1 MPRRTF
7 TNPPVTMSQSPF
19 HWAPHHCVAQWRLV
33 MDVEPNSS
41 GSEELELEALGGSV
55 PVALNEI
62 STAALQVKEVMQELL
77 HTADTMC
84 DQSMDYEHDLIFLKE
99 IGSSATQIAESLAMP
114 MEKPSEDP
122 IYSDSTLER
131 AKRLAALSY
140 ELVEDI
146 EMATDGYEEAAA
158 QKGDEVACL
167 NNVTKATCLVIEDM
181 QRLQGERWA
190 AGALAEILEEER
202 RASMEKGVLVT
213 SSKVKKVLEEE
224 DDRLQSQKE
233 WEDLEREAK
242 QIVRL
247 RLASETG
254 RPSAAYDDV
263 ADADADAIDKV
274 PEDLPT
280 KKVDSDTDSEKDDE
294 PSAKAESEVEP
305 KEGRGRKRAGKKK
318 TGAQKKRERA
328 AREEGENPRKQKEE
342 DDDRWLKL
350 RDEKE
355 DEAVLQV
362 VAEDHFCF
370 GEDPRMALLLKRTL
384 ARVRGESNGFDDAEK
399 EDLHAAFLRFKVP
412 DSADIHKDDLDALL
426 NFVGRWVPPEEAI
439 TEMARKIT
447 MYDYMDFDEFLTFM
461 TYYDEFERAEQQRI
475 FKLYDKDGSGN
486 ISITELRCLLKKA
499 NVSNDESTRCSSTVG
514 ALKSFDLA
522 ELLSPVTLEEFQQRF
537 FERQA
542 LHITRPRCPG
552 YYAPLADLSSPERL
566 FQLMRDGIVP
576 LYRINM
582 FRCVDGR
589 TKETPP
595 PPQSIEEVERD
606 LMIFRKPHRILKQLP
621 RHDALSAWVSS
632 LESAFGCLVG
642 VNAYLTPA
650 GAQGLA
656 PHWDDV
662 DVFVL
667 QLGGTKCWTL
677 HRSVT
682 SSPLAPEQQT
692 LPRYSSGDLDPRA
705 LSDAFMRP
713 KLLYFPRGII
723 HHAPNK
729 DASSP
734 SVHLTISTFQ
744 RQTLYDLVQKT
755 FEEAMSELW
764 EEDEALRKAL
774 PWNALTLRAP
784 QNEMSAAV
792 AKQLRRLA
800 DAVDTESTTSDA
812 TGPVAAALENMA
824 AEFVRHRMPPQV
836 KQDEACL
843 VGLRHTVV
851 LDTSALALLPVDG
864 DEDEDAARMCPGHKT
879 YRELWKISEEAEEE
893 AMEADEVLKDPGQVL
908 SGPVAKA
915 LRRLC
920 TSQPKILQELLLE
933 ANVPKES
940 WQEVCRLLTQLAALG
955 LAKVKVASIRD
966 GRGHVRFSNLPVTK
980 MWGKKTSCQD
990 MFV

>member
-202 RASMEKGVLVT
+202 RASMEKG
-213 SSKVKKVLEEE
+213 
-224 DDRLQSQKE
+224 
-233 WEDLEREAK
+233 
-242 QIVRL
+242 
-247 RLASETG
+247 
-254 RPSAAYDDV
+254 
-263 ADADADAIDKV
+263 
-274 PEDLPT
+274 
-280 KKVDSDTDSEKDDE
+280 
-294 PSAKAESEVEP
+294 
-305 KEGRGRKRAGKKK
+305 
-318 TGAQKKRERA
+318 
-328 AREEGENPRKQKEE
+328 
-342 DDDRWLKL
+342 
-350 RDEKE
+350 DEKE